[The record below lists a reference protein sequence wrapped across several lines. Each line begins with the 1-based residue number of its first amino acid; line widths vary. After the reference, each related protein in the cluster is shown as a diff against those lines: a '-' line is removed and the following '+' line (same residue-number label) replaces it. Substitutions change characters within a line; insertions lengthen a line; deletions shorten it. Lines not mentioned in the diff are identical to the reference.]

1 MAEQEEKSL
10 VLDKSYTCPICDSKI
25 KAKAVKTS
33 VAKFVDTCADLRP
46 IYSNINVTKYDVVS
60 CPICGYTSLTKFFS
74 PITQVQKKYIKD
86 KICSNYTSREE
97 VPMDFYTTDYA
108 IMRLKMALLCATAK
122 EGKSSEVGMIC
133 LKICYL
139 YQDKADELD
148 KSTPDYESKKEEL
161 IKETANSAKYA
172 YEYLAK
178 ARMEEEPP
186 IAGMNEPTLDY
197 LLSYLGYENEDFNT
211 AMQYLS
217 GVISNKQSTPRLKDK
232 ALELKDMLNS
242 KLHDNEEA

>member
-1 MAEQEEKSL
+1 MADQEEKSL

-33 VAKFVDTCADLRP
+33 VAKFIDTCADLRP
-46 IYSNINVTKYDVVS
+46 LYSNINVTKYDVIS
-60 CPICGYTSLTKFFS
+60 CPVCGYTSLTKYFS
-74 PITQVQKKYIKD
+74 PLTQIQKKNIKD
-86 KICSNYTSREE
+86 KICANYTAREE
-97 VPMDFYTTDYA
+97 VHMDFYTLDYA
-108 IMRLKMALLCATAK
+108 IVRLKMALLCATSK

-133 LKICYL
+133 LKLCYL

-148 KSTPDYESKKEEL
+148 KEAPDYESQKEEL
-161 IKETANSAKYA
+161 LNEAKNSAKYA
-172 YEYLAK
+172 YEYLGK

-197 LLSYLGYENEDFNT
+197 LLSYLAYEQEEYSV

-217 GVISNKQSTPRLKDK
+217 GVITNKNSSPRLKDK
-232 ALELKDMLNS
+232 AVDLKNLLS
-242 KLHDNEEA
+242 AQLHES